1 MMTTAD
7 NKVLVD
13 TNVLISATLPARA
26 QYENALRVLDDWPN
40 QGVRLCTTGQILRE
54 YLVVATRPVELNGLS
69 LSAAVASENAAKLRG
84 RMLFCDETRAVF
96 TRLQE
101 LMAEVGFTGK
111 QVHDANVVAT
121 ALTHGVSSVVT
132 ANTAHFER
140 FTPLVEILNLDDV

>member
-1 MMTTAD
+1 MG
-7 NKVLVD
+7 
-13 TNVLISATLPARA
+13 ARSFQGEKR
-26 QYENALRVLDDWPN
+26 QYQNGLRVLNDWPN

-54 YLVVATRPVELNGLS
+54 YLVVATRPVEQNGLS
-69 LSAAVASENAAKLRG
+69 LSAAVASENVAKLRG